1 MIYFLTWFVMGMIMM
16 IKSAITVFLK
26 ELKCMIRDKRTF
38 WMIAIIPFIF
48 VPVMLIIINFST
60 KNLED
65 SVSNNITVG
74 ISSKDNT
81 FYDFLSVQ
89 KAITVLDVSD
99 PQKSLNSGEI
109 VAYIVTDSNLDEK
122 FLKKEKFNI
131 DIQYNDSSLNSKL
144 AESVLPQYES
154 AFRYISENYEF
165 KDIRSLKE
173 KITPELDLS
182 AELGLNVSSNNS
194 VIYFNMLVPILL
206 VIYCWMGS
214 STVAAELTA
223 GEKEKGTL
231 EPLLS
236 NGVER
241 TSLVVG
247 KIAATATMSMIS
259 GLSNVLGLGVY
270 LLVSV
275 SFGKVGM
282 NIFDLAVLL
291 FVSILISVF
300 FSSVNIMI
308 GIYAR
313 SLKEAQTYF
322 MPSLLI
328 YLIPTFFT
336 YTLDINHINFYQ
348 LCIPVYNII
357 CIIKEILA
365 SSVNIMHFGIVT
377 MWFIGYS
384 LLAYCA
390 TIRLFKREDVIFR
403 I

>member
-1 MIYFLTWFVMGMIMM
+1 MM

-131 DIQYNDSSLNSKL
+131 DIQYNDSSINSKL
-144 AESVLPQYES
+144 VESVLPQYES

-165 KDIRSLKE
+165 KDIQSFKE
-173 KITPELDLS
+173 KITSELDLS
-182 AELGLNVSSNNS
+182 DELELGISSNNS
-194 VIYFNMLVPILL
+194 IIYFNTLVPILL
-206 VIYCWMGS
+206 VLYCWMGS

-365 SSVNIMHFGIVT
+365 SSVNIMHLGIVT
-377 MWFIGYS
+377 MWFIVYS

-390 TIRLFKREDVIFR
+390 TIKLFKREDVIFR